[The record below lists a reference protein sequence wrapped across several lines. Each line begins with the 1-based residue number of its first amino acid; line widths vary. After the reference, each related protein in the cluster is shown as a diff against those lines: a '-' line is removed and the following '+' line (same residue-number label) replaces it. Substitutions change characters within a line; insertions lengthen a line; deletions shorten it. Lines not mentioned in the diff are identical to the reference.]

1 MQTAVL
7 KNHKE
12 SQSARCIMLPPHELK
27 NIEFTKTLRGY
38 SASEVDEHLR
48 FVLDKYA
55 ELYRYNNELEKE
67 LKSQRSYFADL
78 QANEEAIRRAMVNA
92 QRSEHQIVK
101 DAEERAETL
110 LRAAKRN
117 CDKMLSEFRQKIRIH
132 RITLHRLRSAV
143 AEFKENSL
151 LHYNTHLEFLNKIAP
166 DMGLDE
172 ELELSEEDYA
182 NELLEQMKL
191 DITQNKKA
199 EPKDIKGGG
208 EIENLSIRVDNKSSR
223 RKPNKK
229 PLPIK
234 KTMLEGREEL
244 DTVVM
249 DKIESSRVAMFAA
262 DLDESSPT
270 IEIDKQSLKTNS

>member
-1 MQTAVL
+1 
-7 KNHKE
+7 
-12 SQSARCIMLPPHELK
+12 MLPPHELK

-67 LKSQRSYFADL
+67 LKSQRNYFADL

-117 CDKMLSEFRQKIRIH
+117 CDKMLSEFRQKIRVH
-132 RITLHRLRSAV
+132 RITLHKLRSAV

-191 DITQNKKA
+191 DITQAKSNSSPQKV
-199 EPKDIKGGG
+199 EPK
-208 EIENLSIRVDNKSSR
+208 NVAIRVDNKSSR

-270 IEIDKQSLKTNS
+270 IEIDKQGLKT